1 MALTD
6 RIVEYPG
13 RITLTAVS
21 GEADTYDVTRAE
33 GTVTQEGTP
42 INAANLTAAF
52 GQVTTDY
59 TGTVTYDAGTI
70 GTRATAV
77 NLGTA
82 ERAGYK
88 LVNLLIMSASNASAY
103 HVMPYVSNAT
113 VYAGIFRATA
123 AAVSGASI
131 TVRAVWAPE
140 E

>member
-21 GEADTYDVTRAE
+21 GEADTYDVARAE
-33 GTVTQEGTP
+33 GTVTQEGTEL
-42 INAANLTAAF
+42 NATNLNAAF
-52 GQVTTDY
+52 GLVTADY
-59 TGTVTYDAGTI
+59 TGTVTYEAGTI

-82 ERAGYK
+82 ERTGYK
-88 LVNLLIMSASNASAY
+88 LVSAMVMSASNASAY
-103 HVMPYVSNAT
+103 NITPYVSGST
-113 VYAGIFRATA
+113 LYAGIFRATV

-131 TVRAVWAPE
+131 TVRATWAPE

>member
-42 INAANLTAAF
+42 INAENLNAAF
-52 GQVTTDY
+52 GLVTTDY
-59 TGTVTYDAGTI
+59 TGTVTYDAGTV

-88 LVNLLIMSASNASAY
+88 LVSLIVVSASNASAY

-113 VYAGIFRATA
+113 VYAGIYRANTG
-123 AAVSGASI
+123 AVSGASI

>member
-42 INAANLTAAF
+42 INAANLNAAF
-52 GQVTTDY
+52 GLVTADY
-59 TGTVTYDAGTI
+59 TGTVTYEAGTI

-82 ERAGYK
+82 ERTGYK
-88 LVNLLIMSASNASAY
+88 LVSAMVMSASNASAY
-103 HVMPYVSNAT
+103 NITPYASGST
-113 VYAGIFRATA
+113 LYAGIFRATA

-131 TVRAVWAPE
+131 TVRATWAPE

>member
-21 GEADTYDVTRAE
+21 GEEDTYDVTRAE
-33 GTVTQEGTP
+33 GTVTQEGTA
-42 INAANLTAAF
+42 INATNLNAAF
-52 GQVTTDY
+52 GLVTTDY

-82 ERAGYK
+82 ELSGYQ
-88 LVNLLIMSASNASAY
+88 LVSTMIMSASNASAY
-103 HVMPYVSNAT
+103 NITPYVSGST
-113 VYAGIFRATA
+113 LYAGIFRATA

-131 TVRAVWAPE
+131 TVRATWAPE

>member
-1 MALTD
+1 MALIN

-13 RITLTAVS
+13 RIKLTAVS
-21 GEADTYDVTRAE
+21 GETDTYDVTRAE

-42 INAANLTAAF
+42 LDAEHLTAAF
-52 GQVTTDY
+52 GQVMTDY
-59 TGTVTYDAGTI
+59 TGTVSYDAGTI

-88 LVNLLIMSASNASAY
+88 LASIIIMSASNASAY
-103 HVMPYVSNAT
+103 NITPYVSGST
-113 VYAGIFRATA
+113 LYAGIFRATS

-131 TVRAVWAPE
+131 TIRAIWAPE